1 MIKVPRQN
9 SGEKEHSNHDSIDGE
24 SRLGHTWFVAIFT
37 FPVRYQD
44 DKNKAQV
51 IGGPRGGKSK
61 VISWLDALC

>member
-9 SGEKEHSNHDSIDGE
+9 SGEKEHSNHDNIDGE

-51 IGGPRGGKSK
+51 NGGPEEENPK
-61 VISWLDALC
+61 